1 MTEATEPSIAHDIVQ
16 HAEENK
22 TAEVPGLLNLLFIGE
37 NGYLS
42 NNFKCD
48 EC

>member
-1 MTEATEPSIAHDIVQ
+1 MIVE
-16 HAEENK
+16 HAKENK
-22 TAEVPGLLNLLFIGE
+22 TAAVPGLLNLFIGG
-37 NGYLS
+37 NRYLT